1 MAITTEGYSLSDI
14 AAATGNNGNSNND
27 SWGGNGCWWIILF
40 FIFAW
45 GWGGFGG
52 NGFGNNGGGGINS
65 PAGQGALT
73 RGDLCMDMNFQEV
86 KREVQNANDAVNL
99 GFSNLNST
107 ICNQQYDT
115 ARMINGLEGTVSAG
129 FNATNIAMLQGQ
141 NAISSQL
148 AQCCCDERQAI
159 AETNYNIANQGC
171 QTRQAIS
178 DVNYNI
184 ATQACDTRNTIQN
197 TTRDL
202 IDNQNANARAIL
214 DKLTSQEIEA
224 KNAQI
229 TALNQQLFSAQ
240 LAASQTAQ
248 NQYLVNQLKPCPVP
262 AYITC
267 NPYTAS
273 YGVGIANSNCGCNSG
288 CGCGFNVA

>member
-1 MAITTEGYSLSDI
+1 MSLTTDSGLTPADI
-14 AAATGNNGNSNND
+14 AACTGNCGNNNGGM
-27 SWGGNGCWWIILF
+27 WGGGGAWWIILF

-52 NGFGNNGGGGINS
+52 GFGGNGG
-65 PAGQGALT
+65 AGVQGALT

-115 ARMINGLEGTVSAG
+115 ARMINSMESTVQGG
-129 FNATNIAMLQGQ
+129 FNSTNVAMLQGF
-141 NAISSQL
+141 
-148 AQCCCDERQAI
+148 
-159 AETNYNIANQGC
+159 
-171 QTRQAIS
+171 
-178 DVNYNI
+178 
-184 ATQACDTRNTIQN
+184 NTIQAQAADCCCK
-197 TTRDL
+197 TQSGIEGLKYTIASEDCATRSAIQNGIRDVL
-202 IDNQNANARAIL
+202 ENQNANARAVL
-214 DKLTSQEIEA
+214 DKLTAQELAA
-224 KNAQI
+224 KDAQI
-229 TALNQQLFSAQ
+229 TALNNQLFRAD

-248 NQYLVNQLKPCPVP
+248 NQYLVNQLRPCPVP

-273 YGVGIANSNCGCNSG
+273 YGVGLTNSG
-288 CGCGFNVA
+288 CGCGCNSYAA

>member
-1 MAITTEGYSLSDI
+1 MF
-14 AAATGNNGNSNND
+14 
-27 SWGGNGCWWIILF
+27 LF
-40 FIFAW
+40 VFC
-45 GWGGFGG
+45 GWGNGFGG
-52 NGFGNNGGGGINS
+52 WGGNNGGGINGA
-65 PAGQGALT
+65 AGQGALT
-73 RGDLCMDMNFQEV
+73 RNDLCQDFNFQEV

-115 ARMINGLEGTVSAG
+115 ARMINGLEGAVSAG
-129 FNATNIAMLQGQ
+129 FNSTNIAMLQGQ
-141 NAISSQL
+141 NALASQL

-159 AETNYNIANQGC
+159 SETNYNIANQGC

-184 ATQACDTRNTIQN
+184 ATQSCDTRNTIQN

-248 NQYLVNQLKPCPVP
+248 NQYLVNQLRPCPVP
-262 AYITC
+262 AYQVC
-267 NPYTAS
+267 SPFAS
-273 YGVGIANSNCGCNSG
+273 VYGFNTANSCG
-288 CGCGFNVA
+288 CGCGCNG

>member
-14 AAATGNNGNSNND
+14 AAATGNNGNNNND
-27 SWGGNGCWWIILF
+27 SWGGNGAWWIILF

-52 NGFGNNGGGGINS
+52 GFGNNGGGINS

-129 FNATNIAMLQGQ
+129 FNSTNVAMLQGQ
-141 NAISSQL
+141 NSISSQI

-214 DKLTSQEIEA
+214 DKLTAQEIAA
-224 KNAQI
+224 KDAQI
-229 TALNQQLFSAQ
+229 SAQNQQIFGLQ
-240 LAASQTAQ
+240 LAASQSAQ
-248 NQYLVNQLKPCPVP
+248 NQYLVNQLRPCPVP
-262 AYITC
+262 AYLTC
-267 NPYTAS
+267 SPFAAS
-273 YGVGIANSNCGCNSG
+273 YGIGLSNNNCG
-288 CGCGFNVA
+288 CGCGCA

>member
-1 MAITTEGYSLSDI
+1 MSITTSEMTPADI
-14 AAATGNNGNSNND
+14 AAVCNNGNGNNGNGNGMFGDNGWWVIVLFLIWGM
-27 SWGGNGCWWIILF
+27 WGGY
-40 FIFAW
+40 
-45 GWGGFGG
+45 GGFGG
-52 NGFGNNGGGGINS
+52 GFGNGGSGV
-65 PAGQGALT
+65 QGTLT
-73 RGDLCMDMNFQEV
+73 RNDLCQDFNFQEV

-141 NAISSQL
+141 NALASQL

-184 ATQACDTRNTIQN
+184 ATQSCDTRNTIQN

-248 NQYLVNQLKPCPVP
+248 NQYLVNTLRPCPVP
-262 AYITC
+262 AYQVC
-267 NPYTAS
+267 SPFAS
-273 YGVGIANSNCGCNSG
+273 VYGFNTANSCG
-288 CGCGFNVA
+288 CGCGCNG